1 MHRTDFHAIIA
12 SMKNLIFDYDG
23 TLHETMRIYGP
34 AFRKNYE
41 NLVSRGLAPAREF
54 SDAEIS
60 GWLGFTAADMWNR
73 FAPQLSDE
81 EKAACSRRIQDEMAR
96 LIENGTAELYP
107 GVTELMDRFR
117 EEGYTILLLSNCKTG
132 YLERHR
138 KRFDLDRWF
147 HGYYWSEGYGWK
159 TKTEILKLLIKEH
172 PGPSVMIGDR
182 ILDMKCAADCGIPSV
197 GCAYGYAASPEEFAS
212 AACIAE
218 SPEDLPG
225 IIRRI
230 LPPDIEQ
237 GLLL

>member
-1 MHRTDFHAIIA
+1 
-12 SMKNLIFDYDG
+12 MKNLIFDYDG

-60 GWLGFTAADMWNR
+60 RWLGFTAADMWNR

-117 EEGYTILLLSNCKTG
+117 EE
-132 YLERHR
+132 
-138 KRFDLDRWF
+138 
-147 HGYYWSEGYGWK
+147 
-159 TKTEILKLLIKEH
+159 
-172 PGPSVMIGDR
+172 
-182 ILDMKCAADCGIPSV
+182 
-197 GCAYGYAASPEEFAS
+197 
-212 AACIAE
+212 
-218 SPEDLPG
+218 
-225 IIRRI
+225 
-230 LPPDIEQ
+230 
-237 GLLL
+237 

>member
-1 MHRTDFHAIIA
+1 
-12 SMKNLIFDYDG
+12 MKNLIFDYDG

-34 AFRKNYE
+34 AFRKNYT
-41 NLVSRGLAPAREF
+41 NLVSRGLAPVREF

-81 EKAACSRRIQDEMAR
+81 EKAACSRRIQEEMAR
-96 LIENGTAELYP
+96 LIEDGTAELYP
-107 GVTELMDRFR
+107 GVPKL
-117 EEGYTILLLSNCKTG
+117 
-132 YLERHR
+132 
-138 KRFDLDRWF
+138 LDRWF

-159 TKTEILKLLIKEH
+159 TKTEILKLLIREH

-197 GCAYGYAASPEEFAS
+197 GCAYGYASSPEEFAS

-230 LPPDIEQ
+230 LPPDRA
-237 GLLL
+237 